1 MDMNEIIQT
10 VHFSSGAWVIL
21 LPCAL
26 MLLDVLTGF
35 VNAWVKHDVRSDKM
49 RSGLAKKIGEI
60 AAICIA
66 ELFACAMELPTQIV
80 TAISIYICIMEL
92 VSNVENLALLGVPM
106 PSHWK
111 DKLDQV
117 QHYYFPDKD
126 DDSPLDIEHSASE
139 DSDEDENHAK

>member
-1 MDMNEIIQT
+1 MDMNELIET

-35 VNAWVKHDVRSDKM
+35 TNAWVKHDIRSDKM
-49 RSGLAKKIGEI
+49 RSGLAKKVGEI

-126 DDSPLDIEHSASE
+126 DDRPLDIEHCASE
-139 DSDEDENHAK
+139 DSEDEDDAE

>member
-1 MDMNEIIQT
+1 MDMNELIET
-10 VHFSSGAWVIL
+10 VHFTSGAWVIL

-66 ELFACAMELPTQIV
+66 ELFACATELPTQIV

-117 QHYYFPDKD
+117 NKYYFPDKD

-139 DSDEDENHAK
+139 DSEDEDDAE

>member
-1 MDMNEIIQT
+1 MDMREFIET
-10 VHFSSGAWVIL
+10 VHFTSGAWVIL

-35 VNAWVKHDVRSDKM
+35 TNAWVKHDIRSDKM
-49 RSGLAKKIGEI
+49 RSGLAKKFGEI
-60 AAICIA
+60 AAICIG
-66 ELFACAMELPTQIV
+66 ELFACAMSLPSTIV

-92 VSNVENLALLGVPM
+92 VSNVENLAILGVPM

-117 QHYYFPDKD
+117 QKYYFHDKD
-126 DDSPLDIEHSASE
+126 DGAEIEHSASE
-139 DSDEDENHAK
+139 DDDKH

>member
-1 MDMNEIIQT
+1 MEMNEIIET

-26 MLLDVLTGF
+26 MLLDVLSGF
-35 VNAWVKHDVRSDKM
+35 VNAWVKHDIRSDKM

-66 ELFACAMELPTQIV
+66 ELFACAMELPPTVV

>member
-1 MDMNEIIQT
+1 MDMNELIQT

-92 VSNVENLALLGVPM
+92 VSNIENLALLGVPM

-117 QHYYFPDKD
+117 QKYYFHDKD
-126 DDSPLDIEHSASE
+126 DDSPLGIEHSASE
-139 DSDEDENHAK
+139 DSEDEDDAE

>member
-1 MDMNEIIQT
+1 MEMNEFIET
-10 VHFSSGAWVIL
+10 VHFTSGAWVIL

-35 VNAWVKHDVRSDKM
+35 TNAWVKHDIRSDKM
-49 RSGLAKKIGEI
+49 RSGLAKKFGEI

-126 DDSPLDIEHSASE
+126 DDSPLDIEHSAIEDSE
-139 DSDEDENHAK
+139 DEDNAE

>member
-1 MDMNEIIQT
+1 MDMNELIQT
-10 VHFSSGAWVIL
+10 VHFTPGAWVIL

-35 VNAWVKHDVRSDKM
+35 ANAWVKHDIRSDKM
-49 RSGLAKKIGEI
+49 RSGLAKKFGEI
-60 AAICIA
+60 AAICIG

-92 VSNVENLALLGVPM
+92 VSNIENLALLGVPM

-117 QHYYFPDKD
+117 QKYYFPDKD
-126 DDSPLDIEHSASE
+126 DGAEIEHSASE
-139 DSDEDENHAK
+139 DSDSKEE